1 MSNQLSLR
9 CVSIGLAVVGG
20 VAVHPSVGLAQAQ
33 MDLPGITVTAASPV
47 KRRPAASGAAGQGQ
61 GEGQPQLPTTP
72 MIIDDVFVPLTLVPE
87 REIVAT
93 PGANLADSLQ
103 YRPGI
108 AGSTFTPGAN
118 RPVIRGLDNY
128 RVRVQENGIG
138 SHDVSALSEDHAVPI
153 DPFAADQIEVVRGPA
168 TLRYGSQAI
177 GGVVSA
183 SNDRIPEFVPRR
195 GFTATTK
202 GGLGSVDGSADGA
215 FKITAGAG
223 NLAVHADAFKRHAG
237 DYDTPQG
244 RMPNSF
250 VDNEGFSV
258 GSSYVGSSGFAGI
271 SFTRYDASYGIAAGE
286 SFIDMTQDKV
296 QSRGEW
302 RVNGAGIEAI
312 RYWFGQSDYQH
323 REIENETGE
332 VGALFLN
339 KEYEGRVEVQH
350 LPVMTAFGE
359 LRGAVGTQFGQR
371 KVSATA
377 FEPGADSLLDPA
389 RTRSVAAFLFEELQV
404 TQRLRL
410 QAAAR
415 IEQTDV
421 KGVGLDF
428 VAPNGGAPLA
438 AERSFA
444 PFSASA
450 GLLYQLPLGIV
461 ARLTGQY
468 VERAPS
474 DAELFSKGVHEA
486 TETFEIGNPFLT
498 KEKAQTI
505 ELGFRKATGT
515 LRFDTSAYYTKFDG
529 FIFKQGGDVRCEG
542 DLASCAVDPTLELQQ
557 IVFQQRDAQFYGVE
571 FGAQLDIGRVWRGT
585 WGIDGQYDFVRATF
599 EDAAGGNVP
608 RIPPHRA
615 GAGVYYRDAGW
626 FARVGFLH
634 AFDQNEIGEG
644 ETPTKGYTLLNADLA
659 YTLKLQPLAG
669 LAPEM
674 TIGLKGENLLDDDV
688 RNSVSFRKD
697 EVLQPGRTVRLY
709 GIVKL
714 N

>member
-1 MSNQLSLR
+1 MSNQLSWR
-9 CVSIGLAVVGG
+9 CVSIGLAVLGG
-20 VAVHPSVGLAQAQ
+20 VMVHLCATSAQAQ
-33 MDLPGITVTAASPV
+33 IDLPGITVTAASPV
-47 KRRPAASGAAGQGQ
+47 KRRPRAAGAAGQGQ
-61 GEGQPQLPTTP
+61 GQGASEPQLPTTP
-72 MIIDDVFVPLTLVPE
+72 IIIDDVFVSLTLVPE
-87 REIVAT
+87 REIAAT

-108 AGSTFTPGAN
+108 AGSTFSPGAN
-118 RPVIRGLDNY
+118 RPIIRGLDNT

-153 DPFAADQIEVVRGPA
+153 DPFAADQIEVIRGPA

-183 SNDRIPEFVPRR
+183 TNDRIPEFVPRR
-195 GFTATTK
+195 GFTATMK
-202 GGLGSVDGSADGA
+202 GGLGSVDDSADGA
-215 FKITAGAG
+215 FKVTAGAG
-223 NLAVHADAFKRHAG
+223 NFAVHADAFKRHAG

-258 GSSYVGSSGFAGI
+258 GSSYVGSSGFMGV
-271 SFTRYDASYGIAAGE
+271 SFTRYDALYGIANGE
-286 SFIDMTQDKV
+286 SRIDMNQDKV

-312 RYWFGQSDYQH
+312 RYWFGHSDYTH
-323 REIENETGE
+323 SEIENETGD
-332 VGALFLN
+332 VGTLFTN
-339 KEYEGRVEVQH
+339 KEHEGRVEAQH
-350 LPVMTAFGE
+350 LPVMTPFGE
-359 LRGAVGTQFGQR
+359 LRGAIGTQFGHR
-371 KVSATA
+371 NVSSTS
-377 FEPGADSLLDPA
+377 FEGASLLEPA
-389 RTRSVAAFLFEELQV
+389 KTKSVAAFLFEELQI
-404 TQRLRL
+404 TKRLTL
-410 QAAAR
+410 QGAAR
-415 IEQTDV
+415 IENTEV
-421 KGVGLDF
+421 KGVGAGDPDNPTGSDIS
-428 VAPNGGAPLA
+428 VA
-438 AERSFA
+438 RTFI

-450 GLLYQLPLGIV
+450 GIRYELPMGVV

-468 VERAPS
+468 VERAPA
-474 DAELFSKGVHEA
+474 DAELLSKGVHEA
-486 TETFEIGNPFLT
+486 TATFEIGNPFLT
-498 KEKAQTI
+498 KEKAQTFEI
-505 ELGFRKATGT
+505 GFRKSTGA
-515 LRFDTSAYYTKFDG
+515 LRFDTAAYYTKFDG
-529 FIFKQGGDVRCEG
+529 FIFKQGGAVRCDPDG
-542 DLASCAVDPTLELQQ
+542 TCAVNPALELQR
-557 IVFQQRDAQFYGVE
+557 IIFEQRDAQFYGVE
-571 FGAQLDIGRVWRGT
+571 LGGQLDIGRVWRGT

-599 EDAAGGNVP
+599 EDAGGGNVP

-615 GAGVYYRDAGW
+615 GAGVYYRDASW

-669 LAPEM
+669 VAQEM

-688 RNSVSFRKD
+688 RNHVSFRKE

-709 GIVKL
+709 GIVKF